1 MSSTFLFFSL
11 VFFFFFLSLL
21 YLRIGK
27 KDKIANKI
35 YMHSKN
41 YDKNALQDKQAM
53 VPFPLRIQLL
63 LSYAGNS
70 GLLFWMIH
78 ESMA

>member
-11 VFFFFFLSLL
+11 VFFFFFLSLF

-27 KDKIANKI
+27 TDKIANKI